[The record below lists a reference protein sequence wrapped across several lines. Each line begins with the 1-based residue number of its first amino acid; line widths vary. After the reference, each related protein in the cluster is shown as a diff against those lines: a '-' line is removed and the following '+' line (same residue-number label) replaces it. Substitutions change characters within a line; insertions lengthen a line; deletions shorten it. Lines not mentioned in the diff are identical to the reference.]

1 MLSKT
6 PDPLDIA
13 TKSSEMK
20 TETSQVRWLFK
31 RKQQNGIHFWMQIL
45 VTRILPVTS
54 QYVYY
59 VCKRIERS
67 LRVGKGSVWRT
78 FWEGKLLTWKR
89 NLSQFLLLSIPPLSQ
104 IPANHAPQHT
114 LQICHPCA
122 STIPEPCT
130 SQTFRNRAI
139 VSRVGGDG
147 RTSSHYVTA
156 PNRLR
161 RSVWVSE
168 FPGYHTRQS
177 IFLHNTCYSFQVN
190 ISRNVCFSSHLVLPH
205 FCLVLTM
212 GEGGKG
218 TQGVTAPPW

>member
-6 PDPLDIA
+6 PDPLDII

-20 TETSQVRWLFK
+20 TDTSQVRWLFK

-114 LQICHPCA
+114 LQICHPVLQLSLNHA
-122 STIPEPCT
+122 QVKLSETEQ
-130 SQTFRNRAI
+130 S
-139 VSRVGGDG
+139 SHGGGVGGHITLCHCSQPPETVCVG
-147 RTSSHYVTA
+147 VRV
-156 PNRLR
+156 P
-161 RSVWVSE
+161 WV
-168 FPGYHTRQS
+168 PHT
-177 IFLHNTCYSFQVN
+177 TVN
-190 ISRNVCFSSHLVLPH
+190 IS
-205 FCLVLTM
+205 T
-212 GEGGKG
+212 
-218 TQGVTAPPW
+218 